1 MVRIFKIIEKIVWA
15 LVAIAIILVFAL
27 VAISIVSNT
36 DNVWS
41 NVKSYLNYLYGV
53 AMIVVAF
60 KAVVLGV
67 QMYLE
72 TKIEEKTKHLQTI
85 IEKQQSQQA
94 EQEKRVSG
102 KLDKIINDIAAIPN
116 TDTGAI
122 VDFLKANLPGV
133 VSTLVDQQVCQQVA
147 YEKQKLALEYE
158 KKESELKRKSLT
170 VDAIIERQERIEKLN
185 QAIQQREQ
193 QEHEERMKNTEEYT
207 MLVFTLAKTPVED
220 VEKVWQV
227 TKLFLER
234 GYVATDRDL
243 KIAYNKNL
251 RNAELKQFALNIVKY
266 NRKEN
271 LDVESYLMTVFGD
284 WFTGKKEN
292 ISKNYNVLPKD
303 SIVSKNGVEVDLTCL
318 RKLISKKGGL

>member
-234 GYVATDRDL
+234 GYVAADRDL

>member
-27 VAISIVSNT
+27 VAISIVSNV
-36 DNVWS
+36 DNVWG

-60 KAVVLGV
+60 KAVILGV

-94 EQEKRVSG
+94 EQEKKVSG

-116 TDTGAI
+116 TDTVAI
-122 VDFLKANLPGV
+122 VDFLKANLSNV

-234 GYVATDRDL
+234 GYVAADKDL
-243 KIAYNKNL
+243 RIAYNKNL

-303 SIVSKNGVEVDLTCL
+303 SIVSKDGVEEDLEL
-318 RKLISKKGGL
+318 LQNEIISNK

>member
-1 MVRIFKIIEKIVWA
+1 MIKFFKIIEKVVWT
-15 LVAIAIILVFAL
+15 LVAIAVIMILAL
-27 VAISIVSNT
+27 IAISVANSA
-36 DNVWS
+36 DNIWNDFRPYTS
-41 NVKSYLNYLYGV
+41 LLYGV
-53 AMIVVAF
+53 AVLVVAF
-60 KAVVLGV
+60 KAVILGV

-85 IEKQQSQQA
+85 IEKQQSQQVK
-94 EQEKRVSG
+94 QEKKVSG

-116 TDTGAI
+116 TDTTVI
-122 VDFLKANLPGV
+122 VNFLKANLPSV
-133 VSTLVDQQVCQQVA
+133 VFTLVDQQVSQQVV
-147 YEKQKLALEYE
+147 YEKQKLVFEYE

-185 QAIQQREQ
+185 QAIRQREQ
-193 QEHEERMKNTEEYT
+193 QEHEERMKNTEDYT
-207 MLVFTLAKTPVED
+207 MLVFTIAKTPVED

-234 GYVATDRDL
+234 GHVAADKDL

-271 LDVESYLMTVFGD
+271 LDIESYLMTVFGE

-303 SIVSKNGVEVDLTCL
+303 SLVSKDGVDADLKQL
-318 RKLISKKGGL
+318 WI